1 MKKLGGFL
9 ARKPAAVAA
18 EQAPP
23 ADNPLE
29 LDEELFTARGVQLGS
44 ENEALRNLVLDATA
58 KVEELD
64 GIKNAVTRLVDPVG
78 KALKIIENERA
89 DKIALQ
95 AVLNNTRT
103 AYGKLRSEAAELEKK
118 AVATET
124 ECRSLRQ
131 ELTTTQ
137 SQLKSAETAKAE
149 IAIDIAARRAQI
161 AELECRLT
169 QATGESK
176 ALREEVHRLGE
187 RLQASE
193 KRAIA
198 LESELNG
205 TRQRL
210 AMAEDEKRAQLALLD
225 KASAETARLARK
237 VTETEAALAAVQG
250 RLRHVEADFAEV
262 SIERT
267 RLTGALDEA
276 NERHK
281 HEITSQ
287 RTRFDALQA
296 RAQASEKLLGEARE
310 HLLARAEDLREQDRR
325 ASDLANER
333 DGLQTRLAELGAERI
348 TRESE
353 YTELEQSHNALSE
366 RAASLLRAFTAKES
380 ALERA
385 EGTIATL
392 SQRMAALEQTLAAET
407 QSAEQTI
414 AELNAGLR
422 RERMERSVVEGA
434 LETARKDFGRA
445 MRELVAM
452 QRKLAAQEAE
462 PAPKAANAA

>member
-1 MKKLGGFL
+1 M
-9 ARKPAAVAA
+9 
-18 EQAPP
+18 
-23 ADNPLE
+23 
-29 LDEELFTARGVQLGS
+29 FTARGVQLGS
-44 ENEALRNLVLDATA
+44 ENEALRNLLLDATA

-78 KALKIIENERA
+78 KALKVIESEHA

-95 AVLNNTRT
+95 TVLNNTRT

-118 AVATET
+118 AAATEN
-124 ECRSLRQ
+124 ECRGLRQ

-137 SQLKSAETAKAE
+137 SQLKTRGNHQSRDRHRHRRPPRADRRSRMPARASRR
-149 IAIDIAARRAQI
+149 ARARRCARRPNGW
-161 AELECRLT
+161 ASACRR
-169 QATGESK
+169 ARSARSRSK
-176 ALREEVHRLGE
+176 
-187 RLQASE
+187 
-193 KRAIA
+193 
-198 LESELNG
+198 SELNG
-205 TRQRL
+205 ARQRL
-210 AMAEDEKRAQLALLD
+210 VMAEDEKRAQLALLD
-225 KASAETARLARK
+225 KASAEAARLARK

-353 YTELEQSHNALSE
+353 YTELEQSHNALTE
-366 RAASLLRAFTAKES
+366 RAASLLRAFAAKES

-385 EGTIATL
+385 EGTIAAL
-392 SQRMAALEQTLAAET
+392 NQRMAALE
-407 QSAEQTI
+407 
-414 AELNAGLR
+414 
-422 RERMERSVVEGA
+422 
-434 LETARKDFGRA
+434 
-445 MRELVAM
+445 
-452 QRKLAAQEAE
+452 
-462 PAPKAANAA
+462 

>member
-29 LDEELFTARGVQLGS
+29 LDEELFTARGVALGS
-44 ENEALRNLVLDATA
+44 ENGALRNLVLDATA

-176 ALREEVHRLGE
+176 ALREETQRLGE
-187 RLQASE
+187 RLQVSE

-225 KASAETARLARK
+225 KASAEAARLARK

-250 RLRHVEADFAEV
+250 RLRHVEADFAEA

-310 HLLARAEDLREQDRR
+310 HLLARAE
-325 ASDLANER
+325 
-333 DGLQTRLAELGAERI
+333 
-348 TRESE
+348 
-353 YTELEQSHNALSE
+353 
-366 RAASLLRAFTAKES
+366 
-380 ALERA
+380 
-385 EGTIATL
+385 
-392 SQRMAALEQTLAAET
+392 
-407 QSAEQTI
+407 
-414 AELNAGLR
+414 
-422 RERMERSVVEGA
+422 
-434 LETARKDFGRA
+434 
-445 MRELVAM
+445 
-452 QRKLAAQEAE
+452 
-462 PAPKAANAA
+462 